1 MIPDV
6 DHRRVDHAAGVY
18 RQHPGLLRSV
28 LLLRQELLDLDLL
41 AGLFGVGTH
50 QPLVG
55 LIPGV
60 ALYGTVNNIMHHIV
74 DIFCDLND
82 PVVIHFWQKLVFPQD
97 LLLCSVLLRK
107 DGTDLVYQTLRL
119 FLVLVPQT
127 HLPEHHGTKVDI
139 PHHDGDRYVHDAA
152 VAQVDVGAAPAHC
165 LNSCQRI
172 AAEAT
177 LARNGILSHDA
188 AERGTATVFRD
199 RLPLDVDADDGG
211 TGQLRQP
218 VLHFFPE
225 RDIQNV
231 FYGVFK
237 PAHTFDFPSPCRT
250 FEHCHHK

>member
-1 MIPDV
+1 MELISFT
-6 DHRRVDHAAGVY
+6 RRSA
-18 RQHPGLLRSV
+18 
-28 LLLRQELLDLDLL
+28 
-41 AGLFGVGTH
+41 F
-50 QPLVG
+50 
-55 LIPGV
+55 
-60 ALYGTVNNIMHHIV
+60 
-74 DIFCDLND
+74 
-82 PVVIHFWQKLVFPQD
+82 
-97 LLLCSVLLRK
+97 
-107 DGTDLVYQTLRL
+107 

-211 TGQLRQP
+211 TGQPANRSCIFPREGYPKTFSMVYSNLLIP
-218 VLHFFPE
+218 SIFLLLAGHSNTAIINDPAWKSKVL
-225 RDIQNV
+225 
-231 FYGVFK
+231 GAK
-237 PAHTFDFPSPCRT
+237 SW
-250 FEHCHHK
+250 